1 MDRTETL
8 LARLA
13 TQRLSGPPAE
23 DPTQVVSEL
32 LCVQSQDAPLAR
44 SMIALRCDGGIDAG
58 VLAAIAAG
66 DIVRTHVLR
75 PTWHYVAAADLRWL
89 LRLTSPKVESGMA
102 SRHRQ
107 LGLLEPRVA
116 AALEVLATRL
126 EGRQFANRTVLGAVL
141 AEAGLLAPEDP
152 LFGQQVGH
160 VLLLAELRGLICSAP
175 LDVTEHRYALV
186 EEVVPATPGRDRD
199 RDREEAITELV
210 SRFVAGHG
218 PVALSDLMRWAKVT
232 LGEARAAVAGL
243 GDRVE
248 RMVVDGEE
256 LWHSPAAALAA
267 TRPQEAWLVSTF
279 DEVLLSYRKVPWP
292 RSAGHPLGDDP
303 TWFSEAGG
311 GVVICG
317 LEDVGAW
324 KRTRDRGEVR
334 IRLSLDETLSRAER
348 TAIDAAVDRLVAAID

>member
-1 MDRTETL
+1 MDRTDVL

-13 TQRLSGPPAE
+13 TQRLSGPPAVNA
-23 DPTQVVSEL
+23 TQVVSEL
-32 LCVQSQDAPLAR
+32 LCVQSQDAPIAR
-44 SMIALRCDGGIDAG
+44 AMIAQRCEGGTEAG

-89 LRLTSPKVESGMA
+89 LRLTSPKVESGMG

-107 LGLLEPRVA
+107 LSLVEPRVT
-116 AALEVLATRL
+116 AALEVVATRL
-126 EGRQFANRTVLGAVL
+126 EGRQFANRAVLGATL
-141 AEAGLLAPEDP
+141 ADAGLLAPEDP

-186 EEVVPATPGRDRD
+186 EEVVPAAPERS
-199 RDREEAITELV
+199 REEAISELV

-232 LGEARAAVAGL
+232 LGEVRAAVAGL
-243 GDRVE
+243 GDSVE
-248 RMVVDGEE
+248 RVVVDGEE
-256 LWHSPAAALAA
+256 LWHSPASVLPT

-303 TWFSEAGG
+303 SWFSESGG
-311 GVVICG
+311 GVVIYG

-324 KRTRDRGEVR
+324 KRVRDRGEVR
-334 IRLSLDETLSRAER
+334 IRLSVDETLSRAAR
-348 TAIDAAVDRLVAAID
+348 NAIDAAVERLLSTID

>member
-1 MDRTETL
+1 MDRTDVL

-13 TQRLSGPPAE
+13 TQRLSGPPAAN
-23 DPTQVVSEL
+23 PTQAVSEL
-32 LCVQSQDAPLAR
+32 LCVQSQDAPIAR
-44 SMIALRCDGGIDAG
+44 AMIAQRCEPGTEAG

-66 DIVRTHVLR
+66 EIVRTHVLR

-89 LRLTSPKVESGMA
+89 LQLTSPKVESGMG

-107 LGLLEPRVA
+107 LGLVEPRVT

-126 EGRQFANRTVLGAVL
+126 AGRQFANRTVLGATL
-141 AEAGLLAPEDP
+141 ADAELLAPEDP

-175 LDVTEHRYALV
+175 LDLAEHRYALV
-186 EEVVPATPGRDRD
+186 EEVVPAAPQRS
-199 RDREEAITELV
+199 REDAVTELV

-243 GDRVE
+243 GDSVE
-248 RMVVDGEE
+248 RVMVDGEE
-256 LWHSPAAALAA
+256 LWHSPAAVLP
-267 TRPQEAWLVSTF
+267 TIRPRDAWLVSTF

-303 TWFSEAGG
+303 TWFSESGG
-311 GVVICG
+311 GVVILG

-324 KRTRDRGEVR
+324 KRVRDRGEVR
-334 IRLSLDETLSRAER
+334 IRLSVDETLPRAGR
-348 TAIDAAVDRLVAAID
+348 DAIDAAVDRLVSAIV

>member
-1 MDRTETL
+1 M
-8 LARLA
+8 
-13 TQRLSGPPAE
+13 G
-23 DPTQVVSEL
+23 
-32 LCVQSQDAPLAR
+32 
-44 SMIALRCDGGIDAG
+44 
-58 VLAAIAAG
+58 
-66 DIVRTHVLR
+66 
-75 PTWHYVAAADLRWL
+75 
-89 LRLTSPKVESGMA
+89 

-107 LGLLEPRVA
+107 LSLVEPRVA
-116 AALEVLATRL
+116 AALEVVTAQL
-126 EGRQFANRTVLGAVL
+126 EGRQFANRTVLGATL

-160 VLLLAELRGLICSAP
+160 VLLLAELRGLVCSAP
-175 LDVTEHRYALV
+175 LDLAEHRYALV
-186 EEVVPATPGRDRD
+186 DEVVPAAGERS
-199 RDREEAITELV
+199 REEAVTELV

-243 GDRVE
+243 GDSVE
-248 RMVVDGEE
+248 RVVVDGEE
-256 LWHSPAAALAA
+256 LWHSPAAALPT

-303 TWFSEAGG
+303 SWFSESGG

-324 KRTRDRGEVR
+324 KRMRDRGEVR
-334 IRLSLDETLSRAER
+334 IRLSLDETLSPAARN
-348 TAIDAAVDRLVAAID
+348 AIDAAVDRLVSTIN

>member
-1 MDRTETL
+1 MDRTDVL

-13 TQRLSGPPAE
+13 TQRLSGPPAAN
-23 DPTQVVSEL
+23 PTEAVSEL
-32 LCVQSQDAPLAR
+32 LSVQSQDAPIAR
-44 SMIALRCDGGIDAG
+44 AMIAQRCEPGTEAG

-66 DIVRTHVLR
+66 EIVRTHVLR

-89 LRLTSPKVESGMA
+89 LQLTSPKVESGMG

-107 LGLLEPRVA
+107 LGLVEPRVT
-116 AALEVLATRL
+116 AALEVVATRL
-126 EGRQFANRTVLGAVL
+126 SGRQFANRTVLGATL
-141 AEAGLLAPEDP
+141 ADAGLLAPEDP

-175 LDVTEHRYALV
+175 LDLAEHRYARV
-186 EEVVPATPGRDRD
+186 EEVVPAAPQRS
-199 RDREEAITELV
+199 REEAVTELV

-243 GDRVE
+243 GDSVE
-248 RMVVDGEE
+248 RVVVDGEE
-256 LWHSPAAALAA
+256 LWHSPAAVLPT
-267 TRPQEAWLVSTF
+267 TRPRDAWLVSTF

-303 TWFSEAGG
+303 TWFSESGG
-311 GVVICG
+311 GVVILG

-324 KRTRDRGEVR
+324 KRVRDRGEVR
-334 IRLSLDETLSRAER
+334 IRLSVDETLPRAAR
-348 TAIDAAVDRLVAAID
+348 DAIDAAVDRLVSAIV

>member
-1 MDRTETL
+1 MDRTEVL

-13 TQRLSGPPAE
+13 TQRLSGPPAAN
-23 DPTQVVSEL
+23 PTRAVSEL
-32 LCVQSQDAPLAR
+32 LCVQSQDAPIAR
-44 SMIALRCDGGIDAG
+44 AMIAQRCEPGTEAG

-66 DIVRTHVLR
+66 EIVRTHVLR

-89 LRLTSPKVESGMA
+89 LQLTSPKVESGMG

-107 LGLLEPRVA
+107 LGLVEPRVT
-116 AALEVLATRL
+116 AALEVVATRL
-126 EGRQFANRTVLGAVL
+126 EGRQFANRAVLGATL
-141 AEAGLLAPEDP
+141 ADAGLLAPEDP

-175 LDVTEHRYALV
+175 LDLAEHHYALV
-186 EEVVPATPGRDRD
+186 EEVVPAAPQRS
-199 RDREEAITELV
+199 REEAVTELV

-243 GDRVE
+243 GNSVE
-248 RMVVDGEE
+248 RVVVDGEE
-256 LWHSPAAALAA
+256 LWHSPASVLPT
-267 TRPQEAWLVSTF
+267 TRPRDAWLVSTF

-303 TWFSEAGG
+303 TWFSESGG
-311 GVVICG
+311 GVVILG

-324 KRTRDRGEVR
+324 KRVRDRGEAR
-334 IRLSLDETLSRAER
+334 IRLSVDETLPRAAR
-348 TAIDAAVDRLVAAID
+348 DAIDAAVDRLLSAIV

>member
-1 MDRTETL
+1 MDRTDTL

-13 TQRLSGPPAE
+13 TQRLDGPPAAN
-23 DPTQVVSEL
+23 PAQVVSEL
-32 LCVQSQDAPLAR
+32 LCVQSQDAPIAR
-44 SMIALRCDGGIDAG
+44 AMIALRCDGGTDAG
-58 VLAAIAAG
+58 VLAAISSG
-66 DIVRTHVLR
+66 GIVRTHVLR

-89 LRLTSPKVESGMA
+89 LRLTSPKVESGMGA
-102 SRHRQ
+102 RHRQ
-107 LGLLEPRVA
+107 LSLLEPRVA

-126 EGRQFANRTVLGAVL
+126 EGRQFANRTVLGATL

-160 VLLLAELRGLICSAP
+160 VLLIAELRGLICSAP

-186 EEVVPATPGRDRD
+186 DEVVPAAPERN
-199 RDREEAITELV
+199 REDAITELV

-248 RMVVDGEE
+248 RIVVDGEE
-256 LWHSPAAALAA
+256 LWHSPASALAT

-279 DEVLLSYRKVPWP
+279 DEVLLSYRKVGWP
-292 RSAGHPLGDDP
+292 RSAGHPLGDDS
-303 TWFSEAGG
+303 WFSESGG

-334 IRLSLDETLSRAER
+334 IRLSLDETLSRAAR
-348 TAIDAAVDRLVAAID
+348 NAIDDAVDRLVSTID

>member
-1 MDRTETL
+1 MDRTDVL

-13 TQRLSGPPAE
+13 TQRLSGPAAANA
-23 DPTQVVSEL
+23 TQVVSEL
-32 LCVQSQDAPLAR
+32 LCVQSQDAPIAR
-44 SMIALRCDGGIDAG
+44 AMIAQRCEGGTEAG

-89 LRLTSPKVESGMA
+89 LRLTSPKVESGMG

-107 LGLLEPRVA
+107 LSLVEPRVT
-116 AALEVLATRL
+116 AALEVVATRL
-126 EGRQFANRTVLGAVL
+126 EGRQFANRTVLGSTL
-141 AEAGLLAPEDP
+141 ADAGLLAPEDP

-175 LDVTEHRYALV
+175 LDLTEHRYALV
-186 EEVVPATPGRDRD
+186 EEVVPAAPERS
-199 RDREEAITELV
+199 REEAISELV

-232 LGEARAAVAGL
+232 LGEARAALAGL
-243 GDRVE
+243 GDSVE
-248 RMVVDGEE
+248 HVVVDGEE
-256 LWHSPAAALAA
+256 LWHSPASALPM

-303 TWFSEAGG
+303 SWFSESGG
-311 GVVICG
+311 GVVIYG

-324 KRTRDRGEVR
+324 KRVRDRGDVR
-334 IRLSLDETLSRAER
+334 IRLAVDETLSRAGR
-348 TAIDAAVDRLVAAID
+348 NAIDAAAERLLSTID

>member
-1 MDRTETL
+1 MDRTDVL
-8 LARLA
+8 QARLA
-13 TQRLSGPPAE
+13 TQRLSGPPAAN
-23 DPTQVVSEL
+23 PIQAVSEL
-32 LCVQSQDAPLAR
+32 LCVQSQDAPIAR
-44 SMIALRCDGGIDAG
+44 AMIAQRCEAGTEAG

-89 LRLTSPKVESGMA
+89 LQLTSPKVESGMG

-107 LGLLEPRVA
+107 LSLVEPRVS
-116 AALEVLATRL
+116 AALEVIATRL
-126 EGRQFANRTVLGAVL
+126 EGRQFANRTVLGATL
-141 AEAGLLAPEDP
+141 ADAGLLAPEDP

-160 VLLLAELRGLICSAP
+160 VLLLAELRGQICSAP
-175 LDVTEHRYALV
+175 LDLAEHRYALV
-186 EEVVPATPGRDRD
+186 EEVVPAAQERS
-199 RDREEAITELV
+199 REEAVTELV

-243 GDRVE
+243 GDSVE
-248 RMVVDGEE
+248 RLVVDGEE
-256 LWHSPAAALAA
+256 LWHSPASALPT
-267 TRPQEAWLVSTF
+267 TRAQDAWLVSTF

-303 TWFSEAGG
+303 SWFSESGG
-311 GVVICG
+311 GVVISG

-324 KRTRDRGEVR
+324 KRVRGRGEAR
-334 IRLSLDETLSRAER
+334 IRLSVDETLSRAAR
-348 TAIDAAVDRLVAAID
+348 NGIDAAVERLLSIID

>member
-1 MDRTETL
+1 MDRTAVL
-8 LARLA
+8 VARLA
-13 TQRLSGPPAE
+13 TQRLSGPPAA
-23 DPTQVVSEL
+23 DPAQAVSEL
-32 LCVQSQDAPLAR
+32 LCVQSQDAPIAR
-44 SMIALRCDGGIDAG
+44 AMIAQRCDRGTEAG

-75 PTWHYVAAADLRWL
+75 PTWHYLAATDLRWL
-89 LRLTSPKVESGMA
+89 LRLTSPKIESGMGA
-102 SRHRQ
+102 RHRQ

-116 AALEVLATRL
+116 AALEVLAARL
-126 EGRQFANRTVLGAVL
+126 DGRQFASRPVLGATL
-141 AEAGLLAPEDP
+141 ADSGLLAPEDP

-160 VLLLAELRGLICSAP
+160 VLLIAELRGLICSAP
-175 LDVTEHRYALV
+175 LDVTEHHYGLI
-186 EEVVPATPGRDRD
+186 EEMVPAAPERSRD
-199 RDREEAITELV
+199 EAVVELV

-248 RMVVDGEE
+248 RVVVDGEE
-256 LWHSPAAALAA
+256 LWHSPASALAT
-267 TRPQEAWLVSTF
+267 TRPQDAWLVSTF

-303 TWFSEAGG
+303 SWFSESGG

-324 KRTRDRGEVR
+324 KRVRDRGEVR
-334 IRLSLDETLSRAER
+334 IRLSLDETLSRAAR
-348 TAIDAAVDRLVAAID
+348 TAIDAAVARLVSTID